1 MEPRHEPPVAEGR
14 GRGPGELVR
23 EPALGRAAYKC
34 ITYNISVAILL
45 SYGTA
50 RVSSWLA
57 TLRRGRST
65 GKRFV
70 HEVFNGHQRSETTH
84 TLSEPGFRAR
94 LSDGAPDLEL
104 ALV

>member
-1 MEPRHEPPVAEGR
+1 MHY
-14 GRGPGELVR
+14 LQ
-23 EPALGRAAYKC
+23 
-34 ITYNISVAILL
+34 YNSVAILL

-70 HEVFNGHQRSETTH
+70 HEALSGSSTFRTYTH
-84 TLSEPGFRAR
+84 SEPRFRA
-94 LSDGAPDLEL
+94 LLTEGASEVEL